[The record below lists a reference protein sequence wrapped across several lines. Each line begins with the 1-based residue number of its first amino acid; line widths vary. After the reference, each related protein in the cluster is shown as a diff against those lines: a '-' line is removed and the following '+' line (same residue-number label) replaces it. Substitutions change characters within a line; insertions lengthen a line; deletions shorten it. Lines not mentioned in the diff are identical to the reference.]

1 MEYPY
6 TDQFYT
12 IEQIK
17 EMYNNIKNYDYKER
31 LLYDRYYTVKNI
43 PFNKYKYL
51 YIGRPLLLLSR
62 KDDFN
67 KYNIIVDYFQNKERV
82 KCKIYGKD
90 YSPYDLFIK
99 QPNKIK
105 KEALEEFGKITP
117 FTIKEAIYKLKY
129 ECTSFRQLNL
139 VSFIQMFQP
148 KSVLDFSAG
157 WGERLLSCIAMDIEY
172 TGIDPNTNLF
182 KGYNEIIDMFAKDK
196 TKYTIINNTIQ
207 DTTLEKTYDMIF
219 TSPPYFDLEIYSSN
233 KKQSVSQYST
243 EEQWTNQFLKVALQ
257 KSYNHLNMGGYMC
270 ININQKKKE
279 KYIEEMLNFVYTL
292 PNMHYYGVIGYSDES
307 LSNPQPIWIWRKHI
321 NVPNELYNPDIIVTK
336 IEKFYVVRDDY
347 LIGGTKQR
355 GLVPLLENTN
365 KEIFIYGGPVY
376 GYAQIALAYSA
387 YLTHKKAVV
396 FVEKRNKLF
405 PLTEYA
411 KSFGAYIHEV
421 PQPAYLNKILMYSE
435 EFYKKGNDRF
445 LLKIGADNVNFINYT
460 IENIKKS
467 WKDKQPERMWLVA
480 GSAILLNIL
489 YSVFPKTYFN
499 VIQVGRT
506 VWDDL
511 MNKKRT
517 TLYVSD
523 EKFENIAK
531 EQPPYPTVSTYDAKL
546 WAFVKKYGKE
556 GDYIWNVG
564 KSL

>member
-1 MEYPY
+1 
-6 TDQFYT
+6 
-12 IEQIK
+12 
-17 EMYNNIKNYDYKER
+17 
-31 LLYDRYYTVKNI
+31 
-43 PFNKYKYL
+43 
-51 YIGRPLLLLSR
+51 
-62 KDDFN
+62 
-67 KYNIIVDYFQNKERV
+67 
-82 KCKIYGKD
+82 
-90 YSPYDLFIK
+90 
-99 QPNKIK
+99 
-105 KEALEEFGKITP
+105 
-117 FTIKEAIYKLKY
+117 
-129 ECTSFRQLNL
+129 
-139 VSFIQMFQP
+139 
-148 KSVLDFSAG
+148 
-157 WGERLLSCIAMDIEY
+157 
-172 TGIDPNTNLF
+172 
-182 KGYNEIIDMFAKDK
+182 
-196 TKYTIINNTIQ
+196 
-207 DTTLEKTYDMIF
+207 
-219 TSPPYFDLEIYSSN
+219 
-233 KKQSVSQYST
+233 
-243 EEQWTNQFLKVALQ
+243 
-257 KSYNHLNMGGYMC
+257 MC

-292 PNMHYYGVIGYSDES
+292 PNMHYYGVIGYSDET

-321 NVPNELYNPDIIVTK
+321 NVPNELYNPDIVVTK

-387 YLTHKKAVV
+387 YLSHKKAVV

-445 LLKIGADNVNFINYT
+445 LLKIGADDVNFINYT